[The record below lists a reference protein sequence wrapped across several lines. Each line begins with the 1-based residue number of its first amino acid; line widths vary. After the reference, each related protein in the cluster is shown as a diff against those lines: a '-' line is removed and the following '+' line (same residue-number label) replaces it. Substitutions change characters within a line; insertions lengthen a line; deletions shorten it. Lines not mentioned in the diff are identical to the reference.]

1 MSAHRAAGPLVRRTR
16 VHTLVVM
23 TGLSD
28 TTQTLD
34 TDLLVIGWG
43 KAGKT
48 LARDLGSRGRRV
60 VLVER
65 DDAFIGGSCINVAC
79 VPTKDLIDSAEHR
92 AGAEP
97 AAYLRQAIASRD
109 SLVTRLRAANRAML
123 ETVEA
128 VTLISGEAWFIGP
141 RRVRVRGGD
150 ETLEITADQIVIN
163 TGSSPL
169 LPDLPGIDGP
179 TVHTSQSIQHIA
191 ALPERFAIIGGGF
204 IAMEFASMFAAF
216 GSRVTVLERSAQF
229 GAGLD
234 DDVREAVV
242 ATLTDRGVRILT
254 GAAVESIDPTGVDT
268 AVGRVDAEAVLVATG
283 RKPETAALNLGA
295 AGVATDERGFI
306 VVDERL
312 ATSAPGVWA
321 AGDVNGGPQ
330 FTYISLDD
338 YRILASQL
346 AGDGSRTTA
355 DRSAVPNTVF
365 ITPPLAQVGL
375 SEREARRRGIA
386 HLVAFKNVADI
397 AAMPRPKI
405 LGETHG
411 LIKVLVD
418 PDTDLLLGAT
428 IFCTDAQEVI
438 NLVALA
444 MRAGVTATQLRD
456 GIWTHPSSTEALNEV
471 LAVLRRR

>member
-1 MSAHRAAGPLVRRTR
+1 
-16 VHTLVVM
+16 M
-23 TGLSD
+23 TGPSA
-28 TTQTLD
+28 TTQTLAA
-34 TDLLVIGWG
+34 DLLIIGWG

-48 LARDLGSRGRRV
+48 LAKDLGGRGRRV

-65 DDAFIGGSCINVAC
+65 DDSLIGGSCINVAC

-128 VTLISGEAWFIGP
+128 VTLIGGEARFTGP
-141 RRVRVRGGD
+141 HRVRVRGGD

-179 TVHTSQSIQHIA
+179 NVHTSQSIQHITD
-191 ALPERFAIIGGGF
+191 LPERLAIIGGGF

-216 GSRVTVLERSAQF
+216 GSQVTVLERSARF
-229 GAGLD
+229 GSGLD

-242 ATLTDRGVRILT
+242 TALTDRGVRILT
-254 GAAVESIDPTGVDT
+254 GAVVEAIDATGVNT
-268 AVGRVDAEAVLVATG
+268 SAGRIDAEAVLVATG
-283 RKPETAALNLGA
+283 RRPETAALNLGA

-306 VVDERL
+306 IVDEHL
-312 ATSAPGVWA
+312 ATSVPGIWA

-346 AGDGSRTTA
+346 AGDGSRSTA
-355 DRSAVPNTVF
+355 DRSAVPTTTF

-375 SEREARRRGIA
+375 TEREARRQGID
-386 HLVAFKNVADI
+386 HVVAAKKVADI

-411 LIKVLVD
+411 LIKVLID
-418 PDTDLLLGAT
+418 PATDKVLGAT
-428 IFCTDAQEVI
+428 VFSTDAQEVI

-444 MRAGVTATQLRD
+444 MRAGATATQLRD

-471 LAVLRRR
+471 LATLSAGR

>member
-1 MSAHRAAGPLVRRTR
+1 
-16 VHTLVVM
+16 M
-23 TGLSD
+23 TGPSA
-28 TTQTLD
+28 TTQTLAA
-34 TDLLVIGWG
+34 DLLIIGWG

-48 LARDLGSRGRRV
+48 LAKDLGGRGRRV

-65 DDAFIGGSCINVAC
+65 DDSLIGGSCINVAC

-128 VTLISGEAWFIGP
+128 VTLIGGEARFTGP
-141 RRVRVRGGD
+141 HRVRVRGGD

-179 TVHTSQSIQHIA
+179 NVHTSQSIQHITD
-191 ALPERFAIIGGGF
+191 LPERLAIIGGGF

-216 GSRVTVLERSAQF
+216 GSQVTVLERSARF
-229 GAGLD
+229 GSGLD

-242 ATLTDRGVRILT
+242 TALTDRGVRILT
-254 GAAVESIDPTGVDT
+254 GAVVESIDATGVNT
-268 AVGRVDAEAVLVATG
+268 SAGRIDAEAVLVATG

-306 VVDERL
+306 IVDEHL
-312 ATSAPGVWA
+312 ATSVPGIWA

-346 AGDGSRTTA
+346 AGDGSRSTA
-355 DRSAVPNTVF
+355 DRSAVPTTTF

-375 SEREARRRGIA
+375 TEREARRQGID
-386 HLVAFKNVADI
+386 HVVAAKKVADI

-411 LIKVLVD
+411 LIKVLID
-418 PDTDLLLGAT
+418 PATDKVLGAT
-428 IFCTDAQEVI
+428 VFSTDAQEVI

-444 MRAGVTATQLRD
+444 MRAGATATQLRD

-471 LAVLRRR
+471 LATLPAGR

>member
-1 MSAHRAAGPLVRRTR
+1 
-16 VHTLVVM
+16 M
-23 TGLSD
+23 TGISD
-28 TTQTLD
+28 ATQTVD

-48 LARDLGSRGRRV
+48 LAKDLGSRGRRV

-65 DDAFIGGSCINVAC
+65 DDTFVGGSCINVAC

-92 AGAEP
+92 ADAEP

-109 SLVTRLRAANRAML
+109 SLVARLRAANRAML

-128 VTLISGEAWFIGP
+128 VTLISGEASFVGP
-141 RRVRVRGGD
+141 HRVRVRAGD
-150 ETLEITADQIVIN
+150 ETLEITAEQIAIN

-169 LPDLPGIDGP
+169 LPELPGIDGP
-179 TVHTSQSIQHIA
+179 NVHTSQSIQHIA
-191 ALPERFAIIGGGF
+191 ALPERLAIVGGGF

-216 GSRVTVLERSAQF
+216 GSQVVVLERSPRF

-234 DDVREAVV
+234 DDVREAVL
-242 ATLTDRGVRILT
+242 AALTDRGVRILT
-254 GAAVESIDPTGVDT
+254 DAAVESIDQTGVNT
-268 AVGRVDAEAVLVATG
+268 PAGRVDADAVLVATG
-283 RKPETAALNLGA
+283 RRPETAALNLDA
-295 AGVATDERGFI
+295 AGITTDERGFI

-312 ATSAPGVWA
+312 ATSAPGIWA

-338 YRILASQL
+338 YRVIASQL
-346 AGDGSRTTA
+346 VGDGSRTTA
-355 DRSAVPNTVF
+355 DRSAVPNTTF
-365 ITPPLAQVGL
+365 ITPPLARVGL
-375 SEREARRRGIA
+375 SEREARRQGVD
-386 HLVAFKNVADI
+386 HVVAVKNVADI

-411 LIKVLVD
+411 LIKVLID
-418 PDTDLLLGAT
+418 PGTDLVLGAT
-428 IFCTDAQEVI
+428 VFCTDAQEVI

-471 LAVLRRR
+471 LATLPTGR

>member
-1 MSAHRAAGPLVRRTR
+1 MQRPAANI
-16 VHTLVVM
+16 LVVM
-23 TGLSD
+23 TGLSA
-28 TTQTLD
+28 TLD
-34 TDLLVIGWG
+34 TDLLIIGWG

-48 LARDLGSRGRRV
+48 LARDLGARGRRV

-65 DDAFIGGSCINVAC
+65 DDSLIGGSCINVAC

-128 VTLISGEAWFIGP
+128 VTLIGGEASFTGP
-141 RRVRVRGGD
+141 HRVRVRGGD
-150 ETLEITADQIVIN
+150 ESLEIRADQIVIN

-179 TVHTSQSIQHIA
+179 NVHTSQSIQHIA
-191 ALPERFAIIGGGF
+191 DLPERLAIIGGGF

-216 GSRVTVLERSAQF
+216 GSRVIILERSARF

-254 GAAVESIDPTGVDT
+254 DAAVESIDATGVNT
-268 AVGRVDAEAVLVATG
+268 AAGRIDAEAVLVATG
-283 RKPETAALNLGA
+283 RGPETAALNLAA
-295 AGVATDERGFI
+295 AGVATDERGFVI
-306 VVDERL
+306 VDEHL
-312 ATSAPGVWA
+312 ATSVPGVWA

-338 YRILASQL
+338 YRILASRL
-346 AGDGSRTTA
+346 AGDGARSTG
-355 DRSAVPNTVF
+355 DRLAVPNTVF

-375 SEREARRRGIA
+375 TEREARQQGID
-386 HLVAFKNVADI
+386 HVVAAKRVADI

-418 PDTDLLLGAT
+418 PATDKVLGAT
-428 IFCTDAQEVI
+428 VFSTDAQEVI

-444 MRAGVTATQLRD
+444 MRVGVTATQLRD

-471 LAVLRRR
+471 LATLPAGR

>member
-1 MSAHRAAGPLVRRTR
+1 MQRPAANI
-16 VHTLVVM
+16 LVVM
-23 TGLSD
+23 TGLSA
-28 TTQTLD
+28 TLD
-34 TDLLVIGWG
+34 TDLLIIGWG

-48 LARDLGSRGRRV
+48 LARDLGARGRRV

-65 DDAFIGGSCINVAC
+65 DDSLIGGSCINVAC

-128 VTLISGEAWFIGP
+128 VTLIGGEASFTGP
-141 RRVRVRGGD
+141 HRVRVRGGD
-150 ETLEITADQIVIN
+150 ESLEIRADQIVIN

-179 TVHTSQSIQHIA
+179 NVHTSQSIQHIA
-191 ALPERFAIIGGGF
+191 DLPERLAIIGGGF

-216 GSRVTVLERSAQF
+216 GSRVIILERSARF

-254 GAAVESIDPTGVDT
+254 DAAVESIDATGVNT
-268 AVGRVDAEAVLVATG
+268 AAGRIDAEAVLVATG
-283 RKPETAALNLGA
+283 RGPETAALNLAA
-295 AGVATDERGFI
+295 AGVATDERGFVI
-306 VVDERL
+306 VDEHL
-312 ATSAPGVWA
+312 ATSVPGVWA
-321 AGDVNGGPQ
+321 AGDVNGGLQ

-338 YRILASQL
+338 YRILASRL
-346 AGDGSRTTA
+346 AGDGARSTG
-355 DRSAVPNTVF
+355 DRLAVPNTVF

-375 SEREARRRGIA
+375 TEREARQQGID
-386 HLVAFKNVADI
+386 HVVAAKRVADI

-418 PDTDLLLGAT
+418 PATDKVLGAT
-428 IFCTDAQEVI
+428 VFSTDAQEVI

-444 MRAGVTATQLRD
+444 MRVGVTATQLRD

-471 LAVLRRR
+471 LATLPAGR